1 MPGVTRYIPP
11 TDDGPAL
18 TALEKAYEDEL
29 RARQKAHAEA
39 WKLYKGEHHKH
50 LKPDGSGTDDN
61 ITINLVELLIDKG
74 VSALV
79 GTNDQGDIEGVT
91 LDIVDEPGERG
102 YEGPPPDAAGAQNY
116 APAQAKSPAQ
126 VALDQTWDANERD
139 ILLHNAIMNGG
150 VCGHVFVKIVP
161 DGATDPQ
168 TGVGGLPRLVNLNPD
183 IVSVFWDESD
193 FKRVLWYRIEYGPD
207 GSRKRQDIV
216 RNVDDADEDTGG
228 WTIYNYRQ
236 TAQQAGWQAVGQP
249 QGWEYDWPPIVDWQN
264 LPNPNGYYGRNDIRT
279 GGAVNSSL
287 NFLMSNMQRII
298 KHHAHPK
305 TVAIGVRN
313 DEIKPVAGIDRL
325 WTIPNENA
333 TIQNLEMQ
341 SDLSSSM
348 ELVRMIRRFFFDSGR
363 EVDPSSVH
371 DRLGELTNFA
381 LRVLYT
387 DTLAKGGSKRLLA
400 GHGLREL
407 CRRLLDLLGYGYAH
421 QITVTWPKA
430 IPTDD
435 LADAQALAIDR
446 QHGLS
451 RETYLDKRGYDFEQ
465 EMARVQLERGER
477 IEDATVQQQA
487 SVTSALE
494 GIGRRMMLGSGANG
508 RS

>member
-11 TDDGPAL
+11 TEDGPAL
-18 TALEKAYEDEL
+18 TALEDAYDKEL

-102 YEGPPPDAAGAQNY
+102 YEGPPPDY
-116 APAQAKSPAQ
+116 SAPDQPQAKSPAQ
-126 VALDQTWDANERD
+126 QALDQVFEANRRD
-139 ILLHNAIMNGG
+139 ILLHNAILNGG
-150 VCGHVFVKIVP
+150 VCGHVFLKVVP
-161 DGATDPQ
+161 DGARDPQ
-168 TGVGGLPRLVNLNPD
+168 TGEKRLPRLINLNPD

-193 FKRVLWYRIEYGPD
+193 IERVLWYRIEYGTE

-216 RNVDDADEDTGG
+216 RNVDEAGDDADG
-228 WTIYNYRQ
+228 WTIHHYTQ
-236 TAQQAGWQAVGQP
+236 TAQQAGWQRAGAPVA
-249 QGWEYDWPPIVDWQN
+249 WEYDWAPVIDWPN
-264 LPNPNGYYGRNDIRT
+264 LPDPNGYYGMNDIRT
-279 GGAVNSSL
+279 GGAVNSAL
-287 NFLMSNMQRII
+287 NFLMSNMARII

-348 ELVRMIRRFFFDSGR
+348 ELVRMLRRFFFDSGR

-371 DRLGELTNFA
+371 DRLGDLTNFA

-387 DTLAKGGSKRLLA
+387 DTLAKGGTKRLLA
-400 GHGLREL
+400 GDGLRSV
-407 CRRLLDLLGYGYAH
+407 CRCVLDLMGFGFAH

-477 IEDATVQQQA
+477 IEDAMVQQQA

-494 GIGRRMMLGSGANG
+494 GIGRRMMLGSGVNG
-508 RS
+508 GA

>member
-1 MPGVTRYIPP
+1 MPGVTRYIPS
-11 TDDGPAL
+11 DAEGPAL
-18 TALEKAYEDEL
+18 TELERVFEDEL
-29 RARQKAHAEA
+29 RKRQAAHKAS

-50 LKPDGSGTDDN
+50 LAPDGSGTDDN

-102 YEGPPPDAAGAQNY
+102 YVGPAEVTGAQDTPN
-116 APAQAKSPAQ
+116 PAQ
-126 VALDQTWDANERD
+126 VALDQMWEANRRD
-139 ILLHNAIMNGG
+139 ILLHNAILNGG
-150 VCGHVFVKIVP
+150 VCGHVFLKLVP
-161 DGATDPQ
+161 DGARDPL
-168 TGVGGLPRLVNLNPD
+168 TGVKRLPRLINLNPD

-193 FKRVLWYRIEYGPD
+193 IERVLWYRIEYGLQ
-207 GSRKRQDIV
+207 GARKRQDIV
-216 RNVDDADEDTGG
+216 RDVDEAGEDAEG
-228 WTIYNYRQ
+228 WTIYNYAQ
-236 TAQQAGWQAVGQP
+236 TTDRAGWVAAGAPVA
-249 QGWEYDWPPIVDWQN
+249 WEYEWPPVIDWPN
-264 LPNPNGYYGRNDIRT
+264 LPDPNGYYGFNDIRT

-341 SDLSSSM
+341 SDLASSM
-348 ELVRMIRRFFFDSGR
+348 ELVRMLRRFFFDGGR
-363 EVDPSSVH
+363 EVDPSGVQ
-371 DRLGELTNFA
+371 DRLGDLTNFA

-387 DTLAKGGSKRLLA
+387 DTLAKGGTKRLLA
-400 GHGLREL
+400 GDGLREV
-407 CRRLLDLLGYGYAH
+407 CRRVLDALGFGYAH
-421 QITVTWPKA
+421 PITVTWPNA

-435 LADAQALAIDR
+435 MADAQALAIDR

-451 RETYLDKRGYDFEQ
+451 RETYLEQRGYEPTQELQRREQ
-465 EMARVQLERGER
+465 ERAEQ
-477 IEDATVQQQA
+477 IEDATYQQQGTLA
-487 SVTSALE
+487 NALE
-494 GIGRRMMLGSGANG
+494 GIGQRMMLGAGDG